1 MVSLDTFRNMEA
13 ILFPCGG
20 GAEGEEMQGDPV
32 CVRNLSMASKG
43 CFQLVTRKCT
53 PWGFLLVRL
62 ITHFELG
69 SLDREERQTKGKEIL
84 PFLLLHDIST
94 ENLPFEIK

>member
-20 GAEGEEMQGDPV
+20 GAEGEYMQDDPV
-32 CVRNLSMASKG
+32 CLRNLSMASKG

-53 PWGFLLVRL
+53 PLGASTGEA
-62 ITHFELG
+62 IANFELG
-69 SLDREERQTKGKEIL
+69 SLDRKERQTKGKEIL
-84 PFLLLHDIST
+84 PFLLLHDT
-94 ENLPFEIK
+94 NRKHAF

>member
-20 GAEGEEMQGDPV
+20 GAEGDYMQDDPV
-32 CVRNLSMASKG
+32 CLRNLSMASKG

-53 PWGFLLVRL
+53 PWGLLLVKL
-62 ITHFELG
+62 
-69 SLDREERQTKGKEIL
+69 SQTLNSEA
-84 PFLLLHDIST
+84 
-94 ENLPFEIK
+94 